1 MRILTYKGVPE
12 DGHEKTRENMRKVF
26 YVKADPSLQ
35 DHSLMLGK
43 YSNISESMI
52 TTNNLEWDTS

>member
-1 MRILTYKGVPE
+1 
-12 DGHEKTRENMRKVF
+12 MRKLQVF

-52 TTNNLEWDTS
+52 TTNSIEWDTS